1 MREVSEVVEDHIF
14 KLAPNGD
21 VHITYPDKHIIDLG
35 MINPV
40 QIGIQLEGGS
50 PEGEGTWV
58 VSLLTKEAV
67 ERLRMNITEQ
77 IELIGIRFKDY
88 KNAIHAHNLLCMWIL
103 KKDENT
109 EESDVGT

>member
-40 QIGIQLEGGS
+40 QIGIQLE
-50 PEGEGTWV
+50 EEIWV